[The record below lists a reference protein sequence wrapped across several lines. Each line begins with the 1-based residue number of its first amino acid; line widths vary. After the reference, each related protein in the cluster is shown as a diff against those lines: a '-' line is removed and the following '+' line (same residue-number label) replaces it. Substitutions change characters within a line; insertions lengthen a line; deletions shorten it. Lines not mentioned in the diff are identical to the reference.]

1 MRASSRKGADF
12 DRDIPAYTLAEAAR
26 YVRLP
31 VATLRS
37 WVLGR
42 NYPTAQG
49 RADFPALIRPASWKP
64 PWLSFSNL
72 IEAHVL
78 RSLRTEHGVPV
89 KELRRALS
97 YAEKSLGVDRL
108 LLRPE
113 LRAHAGSVFL
123 DRYGE
128 LIELTASGQLAMRR
142 LFEEH
147 LKRIEWDSSRFPV
160 RLYPFLSAS
169 APSAEHPIVIDPR
182 IAFGRPV
189 VASRSIATSK
199 IAERIDAGE
208 SVQDIA
214 ADYDLAQSEVE
225 EAVIYERAA

>member
-1 MRASSRKGADF
+1 MSISRSKGAAF
-12 DRDIPAYTLAEAAR
+12 DRDSAAYTLAEAAR

-37 WVLGR
+37 WALGR
-42 NYPTAQG
+42 QYPTAQG
-49 RADFPALIRPASWKP
+49 RADFPPLIRPASRKP
-64 PWLSFSNL
+64 AWLSFSNL

-89 KELRRALS
+89 KALRRALS
-97 YAEKSLGVDRL
+97 YAEKSLGIDRL

-113 LRAHAGSVFL
+113 LRTGAGKVFL

-142 LFEEH
+142 LFDEH

-169 APSAEHPIVIDPR
+169 APSAERPIVIDPR

-189 VASRSIATSK
+189 VASRGIATST
-199 IAERIDAGE
+199 IAERVDAGE
-208 SVQDIA
+208 SVNDIA
-214 ADYDLAQSEVE
+214 ADYDLARSEIE
-225 EAVIYERAA
+225 QAVVYERAA